1 MDPDKYQQAWQA
13 HSSQTRVTIDADLLL
28 KQVQRNR
35 RDFRAT
41 ILRRDVIEVGVA
53 LWLLPFWFYKGFTS
67 SQPWTWWLT
76 VPAIIWVVG
85 FFLVDRMRYPQTP
98 SDPGEPLL
106 KCVEKSLTQVEHQ
119 IWLLRNVFWWYL
131 LPFTISLLAYFAHGA
146 LLSSK
151 SWLGALGIATS
162 AFVFLV
168 VVYSFIDYLNQRA
181 VRLDLEPRRQELLAL
196 LASLGGDDSTE
207 MHATTSGAKTVE
219 KSSVLRRWLIVAV
232 VWLVMYLVIALVRA
246 RADVVPSV
254 APSRLRSY
262 APQQFAPERPYQ
274 E

>member
-1 MDPDKYQQAWQA
+1 MDPDKFQQAWQA

-53 LWLLPFWFYKGFTS
+53 LCLLPYWFYEGFTTP
-67 SQPWTWWLT
+67 QPWTWWLT
-76 VPAIIWVVG
+76 VPAIIWVGG

-98 SDPGEPLL
+98 SAPDEPLM
-106 KCVEKSLTQVEHQ
+106 KCVENSLAQVEHQ

-146 LLSSK
+146 LLYFKLYS
-151 SWLGALGIATS
+151 SWLGALGVATS
-162 AFVFLV
+162 AFAFLV

-196 LASLGGDDSTE
+196 LVSLGGDDSTE
-207 MHATTSGAKTVE
+207 KHTTTSGAKTVE
-219 KSSVLRRWLIVAV
+219 NSSVLRRWLIE
-232 VWLVMYLVIALVRA
+232 IGRA
-246 RADVVPSV
+246 HV
-254 APSRLRSY
+254 
-262 APQQFAPERPYQ
+262 
-274 E
+274 